1 LGTNPPIAVTQKVDR
16 FAENHWIAQA
26 KPALRFNLKKAIFLF
41 LFCCS
46 LALGVRW
53 SAQDSA
59 FLVVINTGNEIEA
72 MEKDQISRIFL
83 KKITKWANGSRVE
96 PVDLDSQSPV
106 REVFSKD
113 VHGRS
118 VSAIKN
124 YWQRQIFSGRDT
136 PPSELD
142 SDAKVIQFVSSHP
155 GAIGYVSTSANVDGV
170 KVLRISE

>member
-1 LGTNPPIAVTQKVDR
+1 MKKV
-16 FAENHWIAQA
+16 
-26 KPALRFNLKKAIFLF
+26 IFLF

-46 LALGVRW
+46 LAPGMRS
-53 SAQDSA
+53 SAQDSG

-106 REVFSKD
+106 REAFSRD
-113 VHGRS
+113 VHGKS
-118 VSAIKN
+118 VSSIKS
-124 YWQRQIFSGRDT
+124 YWQRMIFSGRDT
-136 PPSELD
+136 PPPELD

-155 GAIGYVSTSANVDGV
+155 GAIGYVSTSANIANV
-170 KVLRISE
+170 KVLRISD